1 MMKRSRTIYV
11 AAMIAGLASVAACGN
26 QAGNSAAPA
35 ADAVPVAVTGSQA
48 PLNPQGPDPQQDDLA
63 GAGLEQADEQPSDAP
78 PTASAP
84 PSEEA
89 GAGAADAAESDAAG
103 SGADSGAAEE
113 PTPAPSPTVAKT
125 QKWVKIFSGP
135 SQQDITPPKS
145 RTAGSKVVELNV
157 TEDGGIGPHV
167 TDGAGRTL
175 YRFDN
180 DTNKPPKSNCNGDC
194 ATAWPPL
201 LIKSPGKIFPDG
213 VDPQIVG
220 YVERADGH
228 CQVTING
235 WPVYYFVADAKP
247 GDINGQGLNG
257 KWFAIKPDGGKT
269 SNTPAK
275 PSSTTTN

>member
-26 QAGNSAAPA
+26 QGGGTAA
-35 ADAVPVAVTGSQA
+35 ADAVPVAVQGSEA
-48 PLNPQGPDPQQDDLA
+48 PLNPQGPDPQQEDLA
-63 GAGLEQADEQPSDAP
+63 GAGLPQADEQPEGVAP
-78 PTASAP
+78 STSAAA

-89 GAGAADAAESDAAG
+89 PSEDAASDAGAAGGSDEAE
-103 SGADSGAAEE
+103 ADET
-113 PTPAPSPTVAKT
+113 TPAPSPTVAKT

-135 SQQDITPPKS
+135 SQEDITPPKS
-145 RTAGSKVVELNV
+145 RTAGSKVVELNT
-157 TEDGGIGPHV
+157 TESDEIGTYV

-180 DTNKPPKSNCNGDC
+180 DSNKPPKSTCNGDC

-220 YVERADGH
+220 YVERADGT

-247 GDINGQGLNG
+247 GDLNGQGLNG

-269 SNTPAK
+269 SNTPAS
-275 PSSTTTN
+275 PSSARTN